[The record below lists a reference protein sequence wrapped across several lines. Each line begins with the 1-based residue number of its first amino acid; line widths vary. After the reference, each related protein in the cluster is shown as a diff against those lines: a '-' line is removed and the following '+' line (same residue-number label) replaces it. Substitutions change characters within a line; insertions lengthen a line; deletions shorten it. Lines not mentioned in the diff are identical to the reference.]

1 MHRLGSVLPLAAPVV
16 FGPGSGAAAN
26 PANTWQ
32 IAFPAD
38 PVAKFLKLH
47 IDGAA
52 LDPADRVE
60 IDLGY
65 DTDVFTRAW
74 GTDFW
79 SRPIKGPGPVTV
91 RYIRTGGSAGSA
103 RIDKYGR
110 GEAIRDSGQRNT
122 NGDLFMIDTPYV
134 EPSYFPSYSL
144 TAGNTSPTWQHAA
157 CVTNPVIA
165 ATAKSVGMYVIVDRD
180 PSEYTLPE
188 DIDFTRVSSCTATLI
203 APDLVITAGHCVAR
217 QEDIR
222 TGAITFDFQ
231 ANCNLSRPAGYSPKF
246 YKMVKLVETGYIRPT
261 GDGRAPVDYSIVQI
275 ETPAGGLPIPPIP
288 FRPAS
293 VPLANGDGLFIV
305 HHRRGTSK
313 KVSSWLND
321 PNCRVDGVDP
331 SMVYFDCSVDFGSSG
346 SSIFDSSGRIVANLS
361 TYGGGASSVAIW
373 EDVRTEPPATRDVD
387 VAVVLDRSGSMSLP
401 GRSGAP
407 KIAEAKQ
414 AAALF
419 VSLLTT
425 AGGNR
430 VGLVSFSTT
439 PTADRALSNVTAGTK
454 NALVGPIP
462 PATGG
467 LIGGLAANG
476 MTTIGGGLQTAVGY
490 FPTPSPT
497 ANTRAVL
504 LMTDGL
510 ENTAPFIN
518 AVEPLLA
525 GSRLNIVGFGTPASI
540 DGPRLTTLARSHEG
554 IYVRADDG
562 LNLKKYFALA
572 FGRIFDLGTALDPDA
587 VLPAGQKA
595 AAPVDVDI
603 CGETSL
609 TVVLGWASSAAPLEI
624 VVRSPAGATI
634 DASTPGVS
642 AASGDTWQHLTFAL
656 PFGGEQ
662 DGRWQVIVARREAGA
677 DRHGE
682 LVEVGGE
689 PIEQRYF
696 VSALAT
702 GGPAFNPLP
711 MPRLYTGDTVNPLVY
726 LREPEG
732 GRVAADITVDIEG
745 PANAL
750 GEILAEAG
758 LGAAGLQDGDA
769 LDQRANTLIGLER
782 QRGELVTTRRRTI
795 TLMDDGL
802 HGDGGL
808 EADGIFG
815 EPLKDLATFEGT
827 YTFHA
832 VAVYGEGCRARRE
845 VTWATHVDVGI
856 DGARSDVRTEDVGG
870 RVRVTVTPKDRYGN
884 RLGPGRV
891 DGFGFVPT
899 GPGRLVGEPVD
910 NGDGSYSQTVDPGP
924 SGPVAPGLS
933 IAQPDRPATTV
944 SDDVR
949 PTAGGGP
956 SGGGPATGG
965 LGTILGCR
973 TEIVILVAVLVLLAI
988 AVAFLVGRATA

>member
-16 FGPGSGAAAN
+16 FGPGTGAAAN

-38 PVAKFLKLH
+38 PVAKLLKLH
-47 IDGAA
+47 IDGSS

-65 DTDVFTRAW
+65 DMDTFTRAW

-91 RYIRTGGSAGSA
+91 RYIRTGASAGTA

-110 GEAIRDSGQRNT
+110 GEAIRDNGQRNS

-134 EPSYFPSYSL
+134 EPSYYPSYSL
-144 TAGNTSPTWQHAA
+144 TSGNTAPTWQQAA

-180 PSEYTLPE
+180 PTEYTLPE
-188 DIDFTRVSSCTATLI
+188 DIDFTRVTSCTATLI

-217 QEDIR
+217 EEEIR

-231 ANCNLSRPAGYSPKF
+231 ANCDLSRPAGYSPKF
-246 YKMVKLVETGYIRPT
+246 YRMVRLVETGYIRPT
-261 GDGRAPVDYSIVQI
+261 GDGRTPVDYSIVQI
-275 ETPAGGLPIPPIP
+275 ETPPGGLPIPPIP

-293 VPLANGDGLFIV
+293 LPLANGDGLFIV

-321 PNCRVDGVDP
+321 SNCKVDGVDP
-331 SMVYFDCSVDFGSSG
+331 NLVYFDCSVDFGSSG

-361 TYGGGASSVAIW
+361 TYGGGAASTAIW
-373 EDVRTEPPATRDVD
+373 EDVRTEPPPTRDVD
-387 VAVVLDRSGSMSLP
+387 VGVVLDRSGSMSLP

-407 KIAEAKQ
+407 KITEAKQ

-425 AGGNR
+425 VGAHR
-430 VGLVSFSTT
+430 VGLVSFSTAA
-439 PTADRALSNVTAGTK
+439 TADRALSNVNPGTK

-467 LIGGLAANG
+467 LIGGLSANG

-497 ANTRAVL
+497 TNTRAIL

-510 ENTAPFIN
+510 ENTAPMIN
-518 AVEPLLA
+518 TVEPLLS
-525 GSRLNIVGFGTPASI
+525 GSRLNVVGFGTAASI
-540 DGPRLTTLARSHEG
+540 DGPRLTTLARSHGG

-587 VLPAGQKA
+587 TLPAGQGA
-595 AAPVDVDI
+595 AAPVDVDV
-603 CGETSL
+603 CGETAL
-609 TVVLGWASSAAPLEI
+609 TVVLGWASAAAPLEI
-624 VVRSPAGATI
+624 VVRSPNGATI
-634 DASTPGVS
+634 DASSAGVD
-642 AASGDTWQHLTFAL
+642 AASGDTWQHLTIAL

-662 DGRWQVIVARREAGA
+662 DGRWQVIVRRPAGDDVIEGEFGA
-677 DRHGE
+677 AVVGDR
-682 LVEVGGE
+682 L
-689 PIEQRYF
+689 EQRYF

-702 GGPAFNPLP
+702 GGPAFDPLTL
-711 MPRLYTGDTVNPLVY
+711 PRLYTGDPVNPRVF
-726 LREPEG
+726 LREPTG
-732 GRVAADITVDIEG
+732 GRVAAEVTVDIEG
-745 PANAL
+745 PANPL
-750 GEILAEAG
+750 GELLAGAG
-758 LGAAGLQDGDA
+758 LGGGGQQDGDA
-769 LDQRANTLIGLER
+769 LDQRANTLIRLEKE
-782 QRGELVTTRRRTI
+782 RGPLVSTRRRTV
-795 TLMDDGL
+795 TLLDDGL

-815 EPLKDLATFEGT
+815 ERLTDLTEFEGT

-832 VAVYGEGCRARRE
+832 VAVYGENCRARRE
-845 VTWATHVDVGI
+845 ITWAAHVDVGI
-856 DGARSDVRTEDVGG
+856 DGSRSDVKTDASGG
-870 RVRVTVTPKDRYGN
+870 RVRVTVIPKDRFGN
-884 RLGPGRV
+884 RLGPGRL
-891 DGFGFVPT
+891 DAFGFVPT
-899 GPGRLVGEPVD
+899 GPGRLVGPPVD
-910 NGDGSYSQTVDPGP
+910 NGDGSYSQTIDPGP
-924 SGPVAPGLS
+924 PGSVAPGLS
-933 IAQPDRPATTV
+933 IAQPDRPPTTV

-949 PTAGGGP
+949 TP
-956 SGGGPATGG
+956 SGGAGAGDG

-973 TEIVILVAVLVLLAI
+973 TEIVILVAVLIVLAI
-988 AVAFLVGRATA
+988 AVAFLLGRATA